1 MNVIVVGAGKVGYY
15 LAETLMEHGHK
26 PFVIERNKELCQKI
40 ANNLDIPVLNGDG
53 TTLEALEAAGVEQC
67 DAFVSATGQDEANL
81 IACQLA
87 KQRYGVRRNVARV
100 NNPKNLKV
108 MKKLGV
114 DIPVSST
121 DNIARLIEREI
132 DAAVIKQLLS
142 INRGEATIS
151 EVEIPRHYE
160 KNGTSLSNLPLP
172 DECVIVS
179 ITRDG
184 NLIIPRGNTQILSG
198 DKIIVICR
206 NEYLHDLK
214 RVLQIPEGSHR

>member
-53 TTLEALEAAGVEQC
+53 TTLEALEAAGVEQ
-67 DAFVSATGQDEANL
+67 DEANL

-87 KQRYGVRRNVARV
+87 KQRYGVRRTVARV

-160 KNGTSLSNLPLP
+160 KNGTSLSKLDLP

-214 RVLQIPEGSHR
+214 RVLQIPEASHR